1 MPSFIPLAATAL
13 LTLVWG
19 YSWILNKIAIT
30 ALGPFTFSAWRMLIA
45 SLCLLLAMAL
55 SGRSLKP
62 TRWPEML
69 RLGLIQTTGFIGL
82 SMWALLEGSVGRTSI
97 LVFTMPFWTV
107 ALAWPV
113 LGERIREWQ
122 WLALAIALAGLV
134 LLIRPWDPEGSLLS
148 KLLAVASGFTWAA
161 GSVEVK
167 RMQQKAPVDLLSLTT
182 WQMVF
187 GSIPLMGIAGL
198 AGEPPPVWTPTL
210 IAMLFTLAMISTAL
224 CWVIWLY
231 VLRRLSTSVA
241 SMSMLAVPVVAILS
255 AHWQLGERTAP
266 TEVAGMV
273 CIGAALVLLNLAGR
287 WARRGLPP

>member
-113 LGERIREWQ
+113 LGHVPTGAEAMGLFIAVVGLRI
-122 WLALAIALAGLV
+122 
-134 LLIRPWDPEGSLLS
+134 
-148 KLLAVASGFTWAA
+148 
-161 GSVEVK
+161 SV
-167 RMQQKAPVDLLSLTT
+167 T
-182 WQMVF
+182 
-187 GSIPLMGIAGL
+187 
-198 AGEPPPVWTPTL
+198 
-210 IAMLFTLAMISTAL
+210 
-224 CWVIWLY
+224 
-231 VLRRLSTSVA
+231 
-241 SMSMLAVPVVAILS
+241 
-255 AHWQLGERTAP
+255 
-266 TEVAGMV
+266 
-273 CIGAALVLLNLAGR
+273 AGR
-287 WARRGLPP
+287 RAKA